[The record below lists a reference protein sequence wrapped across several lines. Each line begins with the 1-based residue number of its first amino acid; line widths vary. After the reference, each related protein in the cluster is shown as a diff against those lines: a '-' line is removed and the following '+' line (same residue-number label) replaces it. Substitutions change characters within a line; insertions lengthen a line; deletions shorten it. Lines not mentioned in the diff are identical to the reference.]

1 MRMSALSAAVSS
13 SDPDK
18 LHLAFADKTCCARVA
33 TGPAAL
39 PGGAF
44 KASPCLVDDAS
55 DVSLFV
61 DEDGTGYLIWG
72 GGSIAKLAPGFAKL
86 AEAPRFLKPDQSLFA
101 KHPPVGKEWP
111 VRKIGRASGREREC
125 QYV

>member
-18 LHLAFADKTCCARVA
+18 LHLAFSDKTGCARVA
-33 TGPAAL
+33 TGPAAR

-72 GGSIAKLAPGFAKL
+72 GGSIAKLAPGFAKP
-86 AEAPRFLKPDQSLFA
+86 AEAPRSLNTD
-101 KHPPVGKEWP
+101 HPPSAKPPPVVRQRLGWGKR
-111 VRKIGRASGREREC
+111 V
-125 QYV
+125 